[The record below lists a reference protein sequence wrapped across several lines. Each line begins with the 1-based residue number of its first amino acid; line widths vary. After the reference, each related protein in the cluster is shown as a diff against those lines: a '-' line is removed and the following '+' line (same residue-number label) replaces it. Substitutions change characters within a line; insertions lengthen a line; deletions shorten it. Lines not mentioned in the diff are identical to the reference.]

1 MALTCVESAVTED
14 EWQTTG
20 RSVTHSID
28 RPTRPPAI
36 WMGSRDV
43 RWNCMIDSSRAGET
57 VFFML
62 ANTVPCCDIGRYYAL
77 YSDAVQ
83 WRAGAAHIKEE
94 RYNSKLVMQSDE
106 QFGRYGYT
114 SMGCGS

>member
-1 MALTCVESAVTED
+1 
-14 EWQTTG
+14 
-20 RSVTHSID
+20 
-28 RPTRPPAI
+28 
-36 WMGSRDV
+36 
-43 RWNCMIDSSRAGET
+43 MIDSSRAGET